1 MIRLL
6 ADDRQIFA
14 PKELSRIARRF
25 NAGFRSVT
33 AKVPKGR
40 LKLRFNPAVPSRLD
54 LS

>member
-1 MIRLL
+1 
-6 ADDRQIFA
+6 
-14 PKELSRIARRF
+14 
-25 NAGFRSVT
+25 VT